1 MNGLFP
7 AMKKRKRIR
16 SMKYHIGDK
25 GSFSKTVTESD
36 ICAFAGISGDFNPV
50 HVNKINAEKSI
61 FGRQI
66 AHGFLSASFISTAIG
81 MYMPGPGTIYLKQE
95 LEFIS
100 PVCIGDTVTA
110 SVEITEIEGKKAVLN
125 TVVMNQQDTLVIKG
139 TATVRLPETS

>member
-66 AHGFLSASFISTAIG
+66 AHGFLSASFIST
-81 MYMPGPGTIYLKQE
+81 IYLKQE